1 MSLLKVDPSVFAVNN
16 LYQIIVPTHGPC
28 FVWVAVGE
36 ENFFDHSNGI
46 MRCNTNFHKVE
57 IPQEILNSKQEYTV
71 YLKPV
76 TKRKSYGAETEEA
89 EQKTYV
95 FRAPTRENLRVYN
108 ISDAHSLVSEPVAA
122 AQNFGG
128 IDLLILCGDIMHF
141 CDSEADFLNVFKICS
156 EITGGEIPVVSARG
170 NHDMRGKLAEKY
182 AEFMPSADGKIYYT
196 FRIGSLWGVVLDCG
210 EITADSNPEHG
221 FTVCCDPFRREQTE
235 FLKKVIANSQNEYN
249 ADGIKHRIVVV
260 HDPFFEKHNPPYD
273 VARDIFREWFNII
286 EKNIKPNFWLCG
298 HSHRTEVRRP
308 PYSVDEFGIK
318 TPLVMASTPG
328 DNFFCGGGFEF
339 NDDGIFLTFADNM
352 GKKEEPIK
360 L

>member
-1 MSLLKVDPSVFAVNN
+1 MLRFNPTVFAVNDN
-16 LYQIIVPTHGPC
+16 YQIIIPVSRDS
-28 FVWVAVGE
+28 FAYIE
-36 ENFFDHSNGI
+36 IDNKRFFSHSNGV
-46 MRCNTNFHKVE
+46 MRCESFIHKIDV
-57 IPQEILNSKQEYTV
+57 PMSVLNSATAYTV
-71 YLKPV
+71 CIRPISA
-76 TKRKSYGAETEEA
+76 RKGYGAETEEIR
-89 EQKTYV
+89 KYY
-95 FRAPTRENLRVYN
+95 FNFFKPPKDNIRIFN
-108 ISDAHSLVSEPVAA
+108 ISDAHSLINEPIAA
-122 AQNFGG
+122 AKTYGQINA
-128 IDLLILCGDIMHF
+128 LVLCGDIMHSCNSMEDF
-141 CDSEADFLNVFKICS
+141 CNVYKICS
-156 EITGGEIPVVSARG
+156 EITGGNIPVVSARG
-170 NHDMRGKLAEKY
+170 NHDMRGKAAEKY
-182 AEFMPSADGKIYYT
+182 QDYMPSADGKIYYT
-196 FRIGSLWGVVLDCG
+196 FRIGSIWGVVLDCG

-221 FTVCCDPFRREQTE
+221 FTICCDPFRHEQTK
-235 FLKKVIANSQNEYN
+235 FLRRIVKDSENEYA
-249 ADGIKHRIVVV
+249 ADGVKTRIVVV

-273 VARDIFREWFNII
+273 VARNIFRDWFDII

>member
-1 MSLLKVDPSVFAVNN
+1 MLRFNPTVFAVNDN
-16 LYQIIVPTHGPC
+16 YQIIIPVTRDS
-28 FVWVAVGE
+28 FAYIE
-36 ENFFDHSNGI
+36 IDDKRFFSHSNGV
-46 MRCNTNFHKVE
+46 MRCESFIHKIDV
-57 IPQEILNSKQEYTV
+57 PMSVLNGATAYTV
-71 YLKPV
+71 CIRPV
-76 TKRKSYGAETEEA
+76 SERKGYGAETGEIR
-89 EQKTYV
+89 KYY
-95 FRAPTRENLRVYN
+95 FNFSKPPKDNIRIFN
-108 ISDAHSLVSEPVAA
+108 ISDAHSLINEPIAA
-122 AQNFGG
+122 AKTYGQINA
-128 IDLLILCGDIMHF
+128 LVLCGDIMHSCNSMEDF
-141 CDSEADFLNVFKICS
+141 CNVYKICS
-156 EITGGEIPVVSARG
+156 EITGGNIPVVSARG
-170 NHDMRGKLAEKY
+170 NHDMRGKAAEKY
-182 AEFMPSADGKIYYT
+182 QDYMPSADGKIYYT
-196 FRIGSLWGVVLDCG
+196 FRIGSIWGVVLDCG

-221 FTVCCDPFRREQTE
+221 FTICCDPFRHEQTD
-235 FLKKVIANSQNEYN
+235 FLRRIVKDSENEYA
-249 ADGIKHRIVVV
+249 ADGVKNRIVVV

-273 VARDIFREWFNII
+273 VARDIFRDWFDII